1 MIVLMQVIILFIIVV
16 EDMNVSVNVIQIN
29 ILMKINIQ
37 YVHKMILVME

>member
-29 ILMKINIQ
+29 ILMKSNIQ
-37 YVHKMILVME
+37 YVH